1 MILGQLT
8 MGARQTKNAP
18 LLMGSTK
25 CDLGWEI
32 LSYLKPNSSKFSQ
45 GRSGKPNTPERSKQ
59 SQDTV
64 RPSRSKESANP
75 PISQFGCARSYT
87 PIYSFLRK
95 VSMLILLTQF
105 PFQLV
110 QCFSFR
116 LASLFLF
123 VSSTDKY
130 FAKMWRNSQ
139 ENGLCLAASPTAP
152 IAGPI
157 FGSCPSASTNA
168 HYTSPSA

>member
-1 MILGQLT
+1 
-8 MGARQTKNAP
+8 MGC
-18 LLMGSTK
+18 TK

-45 GRSGKPNTPERSKQ
+45 GRSGKPNTPECSKQ
-59 SQDTV
+59 SQDTA

-87 PIYSFLRK
+87 PKYSFLRK
-95 VSMLILLTQF
+95 DSMLILPTRF

-110 QCFSFR
+110 QCFSFQ
-116 LASLFLF
+116 ACLF
-123 VSSTDKY
+123 VSFRQYYRDKY

>member
-1 MILGQLT
+1 MFFPSDTLIYGISRDGSKKFNIRTCEHMILGQLT

-45 GRSGKPNTPERSKQ
+45 GRSGKPNTPERSKK

-95 VSMLILLTQF
+95 VSMLILPTRF

-110 QCFSFR
+110 QCFSCQ
-116 LASLFLF
+116 ACLF
-123 VSSTDKY
+123 VS
-130 FAKMWRNSQ
+130 FHQ
-139 ENGLCLAASPTAP
+139 
-152 IAGPI
+152 
-157 FGSCPSASTNA
+157 
-168 HYTSPSA
+168 